1 VAALYGNAQ
10 LLVGAQAGVADV
22 LAALNRSR
30 VAHIAA
36 HGSFRSDNPLFSS
49 LRLADGPLTVYDL
62 QGLDR
67 APHLVVL
74 AACDGGSSSVAVGDE
89 LLGLATGFL
98 GVGTKVLVAPMG
110 PVSDEDVAGL
120 MVELHRRLRSG
131 LSVAEALAAV
141 RLAAED
147 ARPQTVAAAL
157 SLTCFG
163 AGHSVREMRAPA
175 HGADASVSCV
185 TTAPDGGAAA
195 YQPEA

>member
-1 VAALYGNAQ
+1 VAGLYGDAELLIGAGASVAA
-10 LLVGAQAGVADV
+10 V
-22 LAALNRSR
+22 LAALSRSR

-62 QGLDR
+62 HGLDR
-67 APHLVVL
+67 APQLVVL
-74 AACDGGSSSVAVGDE
+74 AACDGGSSTVAVGDE

-98 GVGTKVLVAPMG
+98 GLGTNVLVAPMG

-120 MVELHRRLRSG
+120 MVDLHRRLRTG
-131 LSVAEALAAV
+131 LSVAEALAEVQRGAQ
-141 RLAAED
+141 D

-163 AGHSVREMRAPA
+163 AGHSVRP
-175 HGADASVSCV
+175 GSVRGPGDRRHSDSRELV
-185 TTAPDGGAAA
+185 YHRQG
-195 YQPEA
+195 